1 MNIEKI
7 SKYLLYGLLGVSA
20 LIWVLFLLVGF
31 NREYDVD
38 PTMNNPVLT
47 DLLVIWALLLTVV
60 AFVGMLVAYIMYLKQ
75 HGLERGLYFTWGIPI
90 AAIVIGLII
99 GFVNKGEDFI
109 YNMNDHASQSSLV
122 IADTALVAVVILA
135 VISVAAIIW
144 SLVKR
149 K

>member
-20 LIWVLFLLVGF
+20 LIWILFLLVKF
-31 NREYDVD
+31 NEPYDLD
-38 PTMNNPVLT
+38 PNMNAPMLT
-47 DLLVIWALLLTVV
+47 DVLVVWGLLLTVV
-60 AFVGMLVAYIMYLKQ
+60 AFVGMLVAYVMYLKQ
-75 HGLERGLYFTWGIPI
+75 HGIERGLYFTWGIPI

-99 GFVNKGEDFI
+99 GVINKKQDFI
-109 YNMNDHASQSSLV
+109 YNMNDHASQSSL
-122 IADTALVAVVILA
+122 IISDTALVAVIILA
-135 VISVAAIIW
+135 VTAVAAIIW